1 MRDHVRRN
9 MPLFPMGIVTKL
21 TELTPRQIR
30 YYEQQGLISPARTK
44 GNQRLF
50 SFRDVDRLL
59 KIKDLLE
66 KGLNIA
72 GVKEVL
78 NQSQQL
84 ETLKKEVKAAKSKN
98 EITEKELRRLLKQ
111 QLIAPELQGNKIAP
125 ELQGHKDM
133 IHGHLIQGELRRFFH
148 H

>member
-1 MRDHVRRN
+1 MSNDEIRRN

-30 YYEQQGLISPARTK
+30 YYEQHGLIRPERTNGK
-44 GNQRLF
+44 QRLF

-59 KIKDLLE
+59 EIKSLME

-72 GVKEVL
+72 GVKEML
-78 NQSQQL
+78 EHSQNL
-84 ETLKKEVKAAKSKN
+84 SKVKKEVEAARIEAMKQK
-98 EITEKELRRLLKQ
+98 KELTQKELLRKVRQDLIRLHE
-111 QLIAPELQGNKIAP
+111 PGST
-125 ELQGHKDM
+125 
-133 IHGHLIQGELRRFFH
+133 HLTLGELSRFFH